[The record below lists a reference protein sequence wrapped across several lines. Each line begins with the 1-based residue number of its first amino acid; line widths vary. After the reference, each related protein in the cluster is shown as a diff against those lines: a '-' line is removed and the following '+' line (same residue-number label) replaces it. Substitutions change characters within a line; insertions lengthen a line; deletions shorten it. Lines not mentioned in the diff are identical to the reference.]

1 MFQELILRVNNQSLE
16 NRSTGKNNQLTNN
29 LIQSFISA
37 SLGIND
43 ENIKKKIKR
52 MTPNKNNII
61 SLFNSNQDLYELMT
75 TNLQS
80 IANSI
85 TFKIPNI

>member
-43 ENIKKKIKR
+43 ENIKKK
-52 MTPNKNNII
+52 
-61 SLFNSNQDLYELMT
+61 
-75 TNLQS
+75 
-80 IANSI
+80 
-85 TFKIPNI
+85 